1 VANIRS
7 ARKRIRSDE
16 KKTVRNR
23 AIKSDLNT
31 SIRNARA
38 ALLSNE
44 VEASQMEVMSAVSKL
59 DKAAD
64 KGVIHRN
71 NAARRKSRLMHSLA
85 EVSKTK

>member
-1 VANIRS
+1 MANIRS

-71 NAARRKSRLMHSLA
+71 NAARRKSRLMRSLA
-85 EVSKTK
+85 EVSKTE

>member
-71 NAARRKSRLMHSLA
+71 NAARRKSRLMRSLA
-85 EVSKTK
+85 EVSKTE

>member
-1 VANIRS
+1 MANIRS

-44 VEASQMEVMSAVSKL
+44 VEASQMEVMSAVSEL

-71 NAARRKSRLMHSLA
+71 NAARRKSRLMRSLA
-85 EVSKTK
+85 EVSKTE